1 MNFKTWSRN
10 FKPGDWTNYRGQGA
24 AGAPPGAGVDP
35 LEAPGKMVG
44 NSVKGGFKAAWDSR
58 LPNAGSVLM
67 KDIGDVPGM
76 KKASQVLD
84 TLRSKAGMSAPV
96 GTYETA
102 EQAAKGGFRKMA
114 GGALKSAL
122 NPLNP
127 VHLVGAAGMAAYDGF
142 DTSTDEYRDRA
153 GDIGGAI
160 AGKLPGVSNDGVAA
174 DTLNR
179 AAGVLQDL
187 GNNVTGTLAGRAS
200 EALARAIHGGQ
211 LPDLPLDPATAAKGK
226 AIAARPAPAMQPI
239 DKAQQQAD
247 AMAYGVAADPDGSYA
262 NAEAARFSNQPAPP
276 PNHAQLQKQAMD
288 PNATEADRIKAVG
301 QQYGVDPKNI
311 TFRQMG
317 PDSVFKVGKNIYTDG
332 SDPTSRVSNMNE
344 PWTPEKAATL
354 ERVGKMERYNN
365 YLRAGYDPATAQ
377 RLMEGGRVQDST
389 QSLRDMANSLMTKAS
404 GMKYG
409 GHLRDDAIALLG
421 LAQKQDAE
429 EAAAQK
435 NRNEPVSFRDMLA
448 MQQFGLDKQ
457 KFGYQQKKDEAEF
470 NRSVTKDKA
479 ALSAEQKAAA
489 AKSHEDRMKALFTDP
504 KSGQIDQAAAADFNR
519 RAAGFAADLGKNIDQ
534 LTSEE
539 FGRLQSLKAMH
550 DLAKDRAGL
559 LFHKGSYKDNA
570 DYRAYE
576 PIMKNGK
583 VEVEQGIGGTFI
595 KLRNGSLVNYEDLKK
610 KGGIPI
616 LRWFGQSTSPSN
628 YGVDPTTLPQ

>member
-1 MNFKTWSRN
+1 MSAIGTGLRKGWKFIK
-10 FKPGDWTNYRGQGA
+10 DA
-24 AGAPPGAGVDP
+24 VDP
-35 LEAPGKMVG
+35 QVGRGEEFIRRAATTRAAPQGTPYVNGMPQAQMPPNPATKM
-44 NSVKGGFKAAWDSR
+44 GGFKNWAANHS
-58 LPNAGSVLM
+58 LGSVQAA
-67 KDIGDVPGM
+67 KDYGRGM
-76 KKASQVLD
+76 LD
-84 TLRSKAGMSAPV
+84 DAATLAKGGGRLAAAGRLAGKVAAPV
-96 GTYETA
+96 GVIASAADIIDEQNSKTAADFAREGNRAFGYDPNA
-102 EQAAKGGFRKMA
+102 EQDFTNDVLA
-114 GGALKSAL
+114 GSATRAVGALRTFGKQFIPDSWAT
-122 NPLNP
+122 
-127 VHLVGAAGMAAYDGF
+127 AS
-142 DTSTDEYRDRA
+142 ST
-153 GDIGGAI
+153 
-160 AGKLPGVSNDGVAA
+160 P
-174 DTLNR
+174 
-179 AAGVLQDL
+179 
-187 GNNVTGTLAGRAS
+187 
-200 EALARAIHGGQ
+200 

-226 AIAARPAPAMQPI
+226 AIAAKG
-239 DKAQQQAD
+239 KAQQQAD

-276 PNHAQLQKQAMD
+276 LNHEQLQKQAMD

-332 SDPTSRVSNMNE
+332 SDPTNRVSNMNE

-354 ERVGKMERYNN
+354 ERVGQMERYNN
-365 YLRAGYDPATAQ
+365 YLRAGYDPATAR

-389 QSLRDMANSLMTKAS
+389 PSLRDMANSLMAKAS

-429 EAAAQK
+429 EAA
-435 NRNEPVSFRDMLA
+435 NRNKPVSFRDMLA

-559 LFHKGSYKDNA
+559 LFHKGSYKDNT

-610 KGGIPI
+610 KGGLPF